1 VLKILKTAKGLRTLI
16 QTVIKALPEIRN
28 LGSLF
33 TLLFFI
39 FSALGVEI
47 FGRLSNESI
56 FLRMIETQQNLIR
69 K

>member
-1 VLKILKTAKGLRTLI
+1 MLKILKTAKGLRTLI

-56 FLRMIETQQNLIR
+56 F
-69 K
+69 